1 MLEIMTIK
9 PRPHFI
15 FQNDSKFVRNLFA
28 GIVQVAKC
36 SLILGKWMRCEIV
49 GSSGER
55 PTVNKA
61 VRGFSV
67 FLTSRI
73 SHSICASQVSSYVLR
88 CIRNLWLQNFKF
100 KFKIH
105 TIGNAICVTL
115 HIMLP

>member
-67 FLTSRI
+67 FLASRI

-88 CIRNLWLQNFKF
+88 SIRNLWLQNFKF